1 MIRSKHHPKTP
12 MNPTPEDQQMIHSTK
27 DEQIASLG
35 AAVSWAY
42 HNTDDPKLRK
52 TLKQVLQW
60 HLRNMRIEREALPD
74 TEKGEAPQ

>member
-1 MIRSKHHPKTP
+1 
-12 MNPTPEDQQMIHSTK
+12 MIHSNK
-27 DEQIASLG
+27 DEQIASLS

-60 HLRNMRIEREALPD
+60 QMRNMRIEREDLPD
-74 TEKGEAPQ
+74 TEKEEAPR